1 MDVNSILLILVDK
14 TRAYLGLSGKELLQ
28 ALNYKEYVGIE
39 SKKHDLFL
47 QRIEFIC
54 MANCLKQA
62 MARESGYKQ
71 LKRDLVNEWGMSD
84 ADAQHDPDKYN
95 ERSRMSHKFP
105 VIINNCSVL

>member
-1 MDVNSILLILVDK
+1 M
-14 TRAYLGLSGKELLQ
+14 LQ